1 MGASELT
8 LCSAK
13 AIANGVTDY
22 TDSCNIRFAQGHMA
36 ALVVLAVASNVTIT
50 QQCSFD
56 NTNWYDPVDIVG
68 TALGTVYTALTASAY
83 IYFSPIL
90 AVWMRFKIVAAADSV
105 VTMTVI
111 SKE

>member
-1 MGASELT
+1 MGAAEYILT
-8 LCSAK
+8 SSNAV
-13 AIANGVTDY
+13 ANGATEY

-36 ALVVLAVASNVTIT
+36 ALVVLGAASNVTIT
-50 QQCSFD
+50 QQCSLD
-56 NTNWYDPVDIVG
+56 NTNWYDPVDISG
-68 TALGTVYTALTASAY
+68 NALGVVYTTLLASAY

-90 AVWMRFKIVAAADSV
+90 AVYMRFKIVAAADSV